1 MLYYKCFAVKVLIRG
16 IKPTDLRFEEVTLAV
31 LPRVDSVY
39 VGVPVRRLCM
49 NQLRNDIGLAT
60 RIIWRAVK
68 HRLLVCAPRASDSV
82 GPVVMQV
89 GSEICISNTFPV
101 RPHSENQWLLLW
113 SRGGNE
119 VGTKHT
125 DLQYNLE
132 IRLGRHA
139 HVPILKNIRTR
150 SIPMK
155 LE

>member
-101 RPHSENQWLLLW
+101 RPHSENQ
-113 SRGGNE
+113 
-119 VGTKHT
+119 
-125 DLQYNLE
+125 
-132 IRLGRHA
+132 
-139 HVPILKNIRTR
+139 
-150 SIPMK
+150 
-155 LE
+155 